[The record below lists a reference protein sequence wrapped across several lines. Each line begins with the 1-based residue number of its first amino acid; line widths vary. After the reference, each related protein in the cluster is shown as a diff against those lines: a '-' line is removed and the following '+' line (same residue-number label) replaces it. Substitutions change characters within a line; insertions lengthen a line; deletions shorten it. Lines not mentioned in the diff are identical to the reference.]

1 MADLPCTSGAD
12 YHNLS
17 HNNQYNYLL
26 YITGFVLSH
35 ADREANMEGFSAW
48 VKEHGVVTDAVS
60 IDKFDE
66 GGFGL
71 KANKDIKVT
80 ETVKVLFGGHTQ

>member
-1 MADLPCTSGAD
+1 
-12 YHNLS
+12 
-17 HNNQYNYLL
+17 
-26 YITGFVLSH
+26 
-35 ADREANMEGFSAW
+35 MEGFSAW

-80 ETVKVLFGGHTQ
+80 ETVTVLVVGHIQ